1 MSEKK
6 TPSPEKGLGA
16 DDLSE
21 YLRAKDPDTRE
32 KAYAW
37 KTAIGLQKVD
47 GLTPSEYLVTT
58 AKRNIEGEI
67 SLAESRELVT
77 SYYKAKKVAAGDSS
91 RTMEADL
98 VSQHIAEVLSE
109 PSFTFSPAELISI
122 HRRLFEGVFKFAGK
136 IRDYDITK
144 NEWVLRGDT
153 VHYGAAYRLID
164 TLAFDFDQERGF
176 SYVGLSTD
184 ETIRHIARF
193 TSNLWQIH
201 AFGEGN
207 TRTTGVFVIKYLRT
221 LGFDVHNDVFAEN
234 AWYFRNALVRAN
246 YTNLPKGI
254 EETTEYLELFFRNL
268 LLGEQNELMSR
279 YLVIGGWKGDTCS
292 PTCSSTCSPTCTP
305 TSKVATPTSTPT
317 SKVVTPTCTH
327 TSKPVPKL
335 ALSEA
340 IRRILSELDGEM
352 TRGQI
357 MTKLKLRDR
366 SSFLEFYL
374 SPALRIGFIEMTQP
388 DSPRSPTQKYRLTA
402 KGLAARGGT
411 R

>member
-1 MSEKK
+1 MTEF
-6 TPSPEKGLGA
+6 
-16 DDLSE
+16 DE
-21 YLRAKDPDTRE
+21 YLRAKEPDTRE

-77 SYYKAKKVAAGDSS
+77 SYHKAKKVAEGDSS

-109 PSFTFSPAELISI
+109 PSFTFSPAELVSI

-144 NEWVLRGDT
+144 SEWVLKGDT

-164 TLAFDFDQERGF
+164 TLAFDFEQERGF

-246 YTNLPKGI
+246 YTNVPKGI

-279 YLVIGGWKGDTCS
+279 YLVIGGWTGDA
-292 PTCSSTCSPTCTP
+292 CTP
-305 TSKVATPTSTPT
+305 TSNPTSKAATPTSNPT
-317 SKVVTPTCTH
+317 SNT
-327 TSKPVPKL
+327 VPKL
-335 ALSEA
+335 ALSDTMK
-340 IRRILSELDGEM
+340 RLLSALDREM

-357 MTKLKLRDR
+357 MTKLQLKDR

-374 SPALRIGFIEMTQP
+374 SPALRIGFVEMTQP

-402 KGLAARGGT
+402 KGLAAKESARD
-411 R
+411 RSHWE

>member
-1 MSEKK
+1 MTEF
-6 TPSPEKGLGA
+6 
-16 DDLSE
+16 DE
-21 YLRAKDPDTRE
+21 YLRAKEPDTRE

-37 KTAIGLQKVD
+37 KTAIGLQQVD

-77 SYYKAKKVAAGDSS
+77 SYHKAKTVAEGDSS

-109 PSFTFSPAELISI
+109 PSFTFSPAELVSI

-144 NEWVLRGDT
+144 SEWVLKGDT

-164 TLAFDFDQERGF
+164 TLAFDFEQERGF
-176 SYVGLSTD
+176 SYVGLSND

-246 YTNLPKGI
+246 YTNVPKGI

-279 YLVIGGWKGDTCS
+279 YLVIGGWTGDA
-292 PTCSSTCSPTCTP
+292 CTP
-305 TSKVATPTSTPT
+305 TSNPTSKAATPTSNPT
-317 SKVVTPTCTH
+317 SNTVL
-327 TSKPVPKL
+327 KL
-335 ALSEA
+335 ALSDTMK
-340 IRRILSELDGEM
+340 RLLSALDREM

-357 MTKLKLRDR
+357 MTKLQLKDR

-374 SPALRIGFIEMTQP
+374 SPALRIGFVEMTQP

-402 KGLAARGGT
+402 KGLAAKESARV
-411 R
+411 

>member
-1 MSEKK
+1 VSEKK
-6 TPSPEKGLGA
+6 PSRPEKGLGA

-37 KTAIGLQKVD
+37 KTAIGLQKID

-77 SYYKAKKVAAGDSS
+77 SYHKAKKFAAGDSS

-136 IRDYDITK
+136 VRDYDITK

-246 YTNLPKGI
+246 YTNVPKGI

-279 YLVIGGWKGDTCS
+279 YLVIGGWTDDTS
-292 PTCSSTCSPTCTP
+292 TP
-305 TSKVATPTSTPT
+305 TSNATTPTSTPT
-317 SKVVTPTCTH
+317 SNSATPT
-327 TSKPVPKL
+327 SKSVPKL

-357 MTKLKLRDR
+357 MAKLRLRDR
-366 SSFLEFYL
+366 SSFLESYL

-402 KGLAARGGT
+402 KGLAARGVA

>member
-1 MSEKK
+1 MSEEK
-6 TPSPEKGLGA
+6 SSCPEGKLVA

-77 SYYKAKKVAAGDSS
+77 SYHKAKKVAAGDSS

-246 YTNLPKGI
+246 YTNVPKGI

-292 PTCSSTCSPTCTP
+292 PTCTP
-305 TSKVATPTSTPT
+305 IS
-317 SKVVTPTCTH
+317 TH
-327 TSKPVPKL
+327 TSKADTHTSTHTSKQAPRL

-340 IRRILSELDGEM
+340 VRRLLSVLDGEM
-352 TRGQI
+352 TRGGI
-357 MTKLKLRDR
+357 MSVLKLKNR

-402 KGLAARGGT
+402 KGLAARGVA

>member
-1 MSEKK
+1 MKM
-6 TPSPEKGLGA
+6 TRGRYPVA

-77 SYYKAKKVAAGDSS
+77 SYYKAKKVAAGDST

-246 YTNLPKGI
+246 YTNVPKGI

-292 PTCSSTCSPTCTP
+292 PTCTP
-305 TSKVATPTSTPT
+305 IS
-317 SKVVTPTCTH
+317 TH
-327 TSKPVPKL
+327 TSKADTHTSTHTSKQAPRL

-340 IRRILSELDGEM
+340 VRRLLSVLDGEM
-352 TRGQI
+352 TRSGI
-357 MTKLKLRDR
+357 MSALKLKNR

-374 SPALRIGFIEMTQP
+374 SPALRISFIEMTQP
-388 DSPRSPTQKYRLTA
+388 NSPRSPTQKYRLTA
-402 KGLAARGGT
+402 KGLAARGVA

>member
-1 MSEKK
+1 MGRVERVVVRKREGGHKVS
-6 TPSPEKGLGA
+6 

-21 YLRAKDPDTRE
+21 YLRANDPG
-32 KAYAW
+32 KAELAGIW
-37 KTAIGLQKVD
+37 RAVIGLQKVD
-47 GLTPSEYLVTT
+47 GITP
-58 AKRNIEGEI
+58 
-67 SLAESRELVT
+67 LAETVSHF
-77 SYYKAKKVAAGDSS
+77 SQFI
-91 RTMEADL
+91 AD
-98 VSQHIAEVLSE
+98 V
-109 PSFTFSPAELISI
+109 
-122 HRRLFEGVFKFAGK
+122 
-136 IRDYDITK
+136 
-144 NEWVLRGDT
+144 
-153 VHYGAAYRLID
+153 
-164 TLAFDFDQERGF
+164 
-176 SYVGLSTD
+176 
-184 ETIRHIARF
+184 
-193 TSNLWQIH
+193 WQIH

-292 PTCSSTCSPTCTP
+292 PTCSSTCSPTCSLTCTP
-305 TSKVATPTSTPT
+305 TSKAATPTSTPT

-357 MTKLKLRDR
+357 MTKLKLKDR
-366 SSFLEFYL
+366 SSFLESYL

-402 KGLAARGGT
+402 KGLAARGGA

>member
-1 MSEKK
+1 MRCVCC
-6 TPSPEKGLGA
+6 TPSRFLPNRRTE
-16 DDLSE
+16 SC
-21 YLRAKDPDTRE
+21 
-32 KAYAW
+32 
-37 KTAIGLQKVD
+37 AI
-47 GLTPSEYLVTT
+47 TNSC
-58 AKRNIEGEI
+58 ARNASI
-67 SLAESRELVT
+67 
-77 SYYKAKKVAAGDSS
+77 
-91 RTMEADL
+91 
-98 VSQHIAEVLSE
+98 VLSE
-109 PSFTFSPAELISI
+109 P
-122 HRRLFEGVFKFAGK
+122 VFKFAGK

-153 VHYGAAYRLID
+153 VHYCAAYRLID

-246 YTNLPKGI
+246 YTNIPKGI

-305 TSKVATPTSTPT
+305 TS
-317 SKVVTPTCTH
+317 TH
-327 TSKPVPKL
+327 TSKADTHTSTHTSKRAPRL

-340 IRRILSELDGEM
+340 VRRLLSVLDGEM
-352 TRGQI
+352 TRGGI
-357 MTKLKLRDR
+357 MSALKLKNR

-388 DSPRSPTQKYRLTA
+388 NSPRSPTQKYRLTA
-402 KGLAARGGT
+402 KGLAARGGA

>member
-1 MSEKK
+1 MSASENHI
-6 TPSPEKGLGA
+6 

-21 YLRAKDPDTRE
+21 YLRAKDPDMRE
-32 KAYAW
+32 KAYVW
-37 KTAIGLQKVD
+37 KTAIGLQQVD
-47 GLTPSEYLVTT
+47 GLKPSEYLVTT

-77 SYYKAKKVAAGDSS
+77 SYHKAKKVAAGDSS

-109 PSFTFSPAELISI
+109 QSFAFSPAELVSI

-144 NEWVLRGDT
+144 SEWILKGDT

-176 SYVGLSTD
+176 SYVGLSTE

-221 LGFDVHNDVFAEN
+221 LGFDVHNDVLAKN

-246 YTNLPKGI
+246 YTNVPKGI

-279 YLVIGGWKGDTCS
+279 YLVIGGWKGDTS
-292 PTCSSTCSPTCTP
+292 
-305 TSKVATPTSTPT
+305 TPTSTHT
-317 SKVVTPTCTH
+317 SKVDTHTSTH
-327 TSKPVPKL
+327 TSKQAPRL

-340 IRRILSELDGEM
+340 VRRLLSVIDGEM
-352 TRGQI
+352 TRGGI
-357 MTKLKLRDR
+357 MSALKLRNR

-388 DSPRSPTQKYRLTA
+388 DSPRSPTQKYRLTE
-402 KGLAARGGT
+402 KGLAAKGGVE
-411 R
+411 

>member
-1 MSEKK
+1 MTEF
-6 TPSPEKGLGA
+6 
-16 DDLSE
+16 DE
-21 YLRAKDPDTRE
+21 YLRAKEPDTRE

-37 KTAIGLQKVD
+37 KTAIGLQQVD

-77 SYYKAKKVAAGDSS
+77 SYHKAKTVAEGDSS

-109 PSFTFSPAELISI
+109 PSFTFSPAELVSI

-144 NEWVLRGDT
+144 SEWVLKGDT

-164 TLAFDFDQERGF
+164 TLAFDFEQERGF
-176 SYVGLSTD
+176 SYVGLSND

-246 YTNLPKGI
+246 YTNVPKGI

-279 YLVIGGWKGDTCS
+279 YLVIGGWTGDA
-292 PTCSSTCSPTCTP
+292 CTP
-305 TSKVATPTSTPT
+305 TSKAATPTSNPT
-317 SKVVTPTCTH
+317 SNTVLKTCTFRCD
-327 TSKPVPKL
+327 
-335 ALSEA
+335 EA
-340 IRRILSELDGEM
+340 A
-352 TRGQI
+352 
-357 MTKLKLRDR
+357 
-366 SSFLEFYL
+366 SF
-374 SPALRIGFIEMTQP
+374 
-388 DSPRSPTQKYRLTA
+388 
-402 KGLAARGGT
+402 GT
-411 R
+411 

>member
-1 MSEKK
+1 MSEEK
-6 TPSPEKGLGA
+6 SSCPEGKLGV

-77 SYYKAKKVAAGDSS
+77 SYHKAKKVAAGDSS

-144 NEWVLRGDT
+144 NEWVLKGDT

-246 YTNLPKGI
+246 YTNVPKGI

-279 YLVIGGWKGDTCS
+279 YLVIGGWKGDTC
-292 PTCSSTCSPTCTP
+292 
-305 TSKVATPTSTPT
+305 
-317 SKVVTPTCTH
+317 TPTCTH
-327 TSKPVPKL
+327 TSKVDTHTSTHTSKQAPRL

-340 IRRILSELDGEM
+340 VRRLLSVIDGEM
-352 TRGQI
+352 TRGGI
-357 MTKLKLRDR
+357 MSALKLRNR

-388 DSPRSPTQKYRLTA
+388 DSPRSPTQKYRLTE
-402 KGLAARGGT
+402 KGLAAKGGVE
-411 R
+411 

>member
-1 MSEKK
+1 MSEEK
-6 TPSPEKGLGA
+6 SSCPEGKLGV

-77 SYYKAKKVAAGDSS
+77 SYHKAKKVAAGDSS

-144 NEWVLRGDT
+144 NEWVLKGDT

-246 YTNLPKGI
+246 YTNVPKGI

-268 LLGEQNELMSR
+268 LLGEHNELMSR
-279 YLVIGGWKGDTCS
+279 YLVIGGWKGDTC
-292 PTCSSTCSPTCTP
+292 
-305 TSKVATPTSTPT
+305 
-317 SKVVTPTCTH
+317 TPTCTH
-327 TSKPVPKL
+327 TSKVDTHTSTHTSKQAPRL

-340 IRRILSELDGEM
+340 VRRLLSVIDGEM
-352 TRGQI
+352 TRGGI
-357 MTKLKLRDR
+357 MSALKLRNR

-388 DSPRSPTQKYRLTA
+388 DSPRSPTQKYRLTE
-402 KGLAARGGT
+402 KGLAAKGGVE
-411 R
+411 

>member
-1 MSEKK
+1 MS
-6 TPSPEKGLGA
+6 

-77 SYYKAKKVAAGDSS
+77 SYHKAKKVAAGDSS

-136 IRDYDITK
+136 IRDYDIAK
-144 NEWVLRGDT
+144 NEWVLKGDT

-164 TLAFDFDQERGF
+164 TLTFDFDQERGF

-221 LGFDVHNDVFAEN
+221 LGFDVHNGVFAEN

-279 YLVIGGWKGDTCS
+279 YLVIGGWKGDTCTHAS
-292 PTCSSTCSPTCTP
+292 
-305 TSKVATPTSTPT
+305 
-317 SKVVTPTCTH
+317 TH
-327 TSKPVPKL
+327 TSKVDTHTSTHTSKRTPRL

-340 IRRILSELDGEM
+340 VRRLLSVLDGEM
-352 TRGQI
+352 TRGGI
-357 MTKLKLRDR
+357 MSALKLKNR

-388 DSPRSPTQKYRLTA
+388 DSPRSPTQKYRLTT
-402 KGLAARGGT
+402 KGLAAREGA

>member
-1 MSEKK
+1 MSASENHI
-6 TPSPEKGLGA
+6 

-21 YLRAKDPDTRE
+21 YLRAKDPDMRE
-32 KAYAW
+32 KAYVW
-37 KTAIGLQKVD
+37 KTAIGLQQVD
-47 GLTPSEYLVTT
+47 GLKPSEYLVTT

-77 SYYKAKKVAAGDSS
+77 SYHKAKKDAAGDPS

-109 PSFTFSPAELISI
+109 QSFTFSPAELVSI

-144 NEWVLRGDT
+144 SEWILKGDT

-164 TLAFDFDQERGF
+164 TLAFDFEQERGF

-221 LGFDVHNDVFAEN
+221 LGFDVRNDVFAEN

-246 YTNLPKGI
+246 YTNVPKGI

-292 PTCSSTCSPTCTP
+292 PTCS
-305 TSKVATPTSTPT
+305 
-317 SKVVTPTCTH
+317 PTCTH
-327 TSKPVPKL
+327 TSKADTHTSKQAPRL
-335 ALSEA
+335 ALSDA
-340 IRRILSELDGEM
+340 VRRLLLVLDGEM
-352 TRGQI
+352 TRGRI
-357 MTKLKLRDR
+357 MSALKLKNR

-402 KGLAARGGT
+402 KGLAARGDARRAKKPSCVTSANSTQSPKSRG
-411 R
+411 

>member
-1 MSEKK
+1 MSEEK
-6 TPSPEKGLGA
+6 SSCPEGKLVA

-77 SYYKAKKVAAGDSS
+77 SYHKAKKVAAGDSS

-144 NEWVLRGDT
+144 NEWVLKGDT

-176 SYVGLSTD
+176 SYVGLSTE

-246 YTNLPKGI
+246 YTNVPKGI

-279 YLVIGGWKGDTCS
+279 YLVIGGWKGDTC
-292 PTCSSTCSPTCTP
+292 
-305 TSKVATPTSTPT
+305 
-317 SKVVTPTCTH
+317 TPTCTH
-327 TSKPVPKL
+327 TSKVDAHTSTHTSKQAPRL

-340 IRRILSELDGEM
+340 VRRLLSVIDGEM
-352 TRGQI
+352 TRSGI
-357 MTKLKLRDR
+357 MSALKLRNR

-388 DSPRSPTQKYRLTA
+388 DSPRSPTQKYRLTE
-402 KGLAARGGT
+402 KGLSAKRGVE
-411 R
+411 

>member
-1 MSEKK
+1 MDNK
-6 TPSPEKGLGA
+6 A

-21 YLRAKDPDTRE
+21 YLRAKEPSMRE
-32 KAYAW
+32 RAENWRA
-37 KTAIGLQKVD
+37 AIGLQQVD
-47 GLTPSEYLVTT
+47 GLTPSAYLVST

-67 SLAESRELVT
+67 SIQEAGRAIGE
-77 SYYKAKKVAAGDSS
+77 YYKSKTVRAEAAKT
-91 RTMEADL
+91 RTDEADI
-98 VSQHIAEVLSE
+98 VSQRIAELLCE
-109 PSFTFSPAELISI
+109 PTFSFSPASYVAI
-122 HRRLFEGVFKFAGK
+122 HRKLFLGVYKHAGK

-144 NEWVLRGDT
+144 NEWVLKGDT

-164 TLAFDFDQERGF
+164 TLAFDFEQERSF

-246 YTNLPKGI
+246 YTNVPKGI

-279 YLVIGGWKGDTCS
+279 YLVIGGWKDDTCS
-292 PTCSSTCSPTCTP
+292 PTCSP
-305 TSKVATPTSTPT
+305 TS
-317 SKVVTPTCTH
+317 TH
-327 TSKPVPKL
+327 TSKVDTHTSTHTSKRAPRL

-340 IRRILSELDGEM
+340 VRRLLPVLDGEM
-352 TRGQI
+352 TRGVI
-357 MTKLKLRDR
+357 MSALKLKNR

-388 DSPRSPTQKYRLTA
+388 DSPRSPTQKYRLTSKGIAAREAA
-402 KGLAARGGT
+402 KGR
-411 R
+411 